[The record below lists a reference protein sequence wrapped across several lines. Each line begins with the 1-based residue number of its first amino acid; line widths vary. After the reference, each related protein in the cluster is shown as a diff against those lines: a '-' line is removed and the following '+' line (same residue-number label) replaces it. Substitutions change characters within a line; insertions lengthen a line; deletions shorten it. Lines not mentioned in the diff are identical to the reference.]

1 MGGLLRRPERGDGA
15 AVVEVISQGAAGSW
29 QMVNRHKTMLNDSFD
44 QRVAKVVVRKAN
56 TTVAITAKDNMQEAM
71 AR

>member
-1 MGGLLRRPERGDGA
+1 MRRKGQARPTLARF
-15 AVVEVISQGAAGSW
+15 V
-29 QMVNRHKTMLNDSFD
+29 MLNDSFD

-56 TTVAITAKDNMQEAM
+56 TTVMITAKDNMQEAM